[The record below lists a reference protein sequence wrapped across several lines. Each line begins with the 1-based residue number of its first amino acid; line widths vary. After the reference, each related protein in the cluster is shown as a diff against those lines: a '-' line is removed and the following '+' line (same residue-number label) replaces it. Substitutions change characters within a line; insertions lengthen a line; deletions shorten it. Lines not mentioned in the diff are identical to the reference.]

1 MYTDEARKKLIE
13 ESMRRYSCVEEAEAY
28 EREMEAAVL
37 EEYQAEMEAN
47 ARASEGLRYTDEVI
61 EERRWREQ

>member
-28 EREMEAAVL
+28 EREME
-37 EEYQAEMEAN
+37 EYQAEMEAN

-61 EERRWREQ
+61 EERRWREP

>member
-1 MYTDEARKKLIE
+1 MK
-13 ESMRRYSCVEEAEAY
+13 RYSCAEEAAEAEAY
-28 EREMEAAVL
+28 EREMEVAAQ

-61 EERRWREQ
+61 EERRRRAQ